1 MTEHYKREIVANP
14 YLFSELGPPNR
25 QLLHQNST
33 SLELLKR
40 EMELELQLVL
50 ASFLHPPLIFI
61 GRTNRGSYADSQLPR
76 HLEPT

>member
-14 YLFSELGPPNR
+14 YLFSEPGPPNR

-40 EMELELQLVL
+40 EMELELQVVLVL
-50 ASFLHPPLIFI
+50 ILTPPPSL
-61 GRTNRGSYADSQLPR
+61 SYL
-76 HLEPT
+76 